1 MSTKIFQQFYSKL
14 VTTLPMNDAI
24 FIAKLYSRD
33 LLPGD
38 LKEHL
43 GSLSTSARK
52 ASYFLDHV
60 IQPSVTNG
68 TGGRFDDL
76 LKVMED
82 SDYQGVKELTKQI
95 RDSLRDEPIGEND
108 NG

>member
-1 MSTKIFQQFYSKL
+1 M
-14 VTTLPMNDAI
+14 
-24 FIAKLYSRD
+24 
-33 LLPGD
+33 
-38 LKEHL
+38 
-43 GSLSTSARK
+43 
-52 ASYFLDHV
+52 

-68 TGGRFDDL
+68 RGGRFDDL